1 MKIKFFTVL
10 LGLFTSLNMNAQELK
25 SFTLEDL
32 NFGGKNYRNF
42 VPQNRNCVWW
52 GDQLVRVE
60 SDACYLVNKQ
70 NGKETLLFTVSQV
83 NQWAGPTKDIKV
95 RSLRGASFPYAD
107 KSLVVVNT
115 GERIY
120 TIDFKS
126 GSLKKCNEF
135 VDGEYMLEM
144 NAKSDAI
151 AYLKDNNL
159 YVSRGDQKWQLSNDG
174 SREIVYGQSVHRD
187 EFGIRKGTF
196 FSNSGEKL
204 AFYRMDQS
212 MVTDYPLVNIP
223 EVSFSRRMA
232 SRA

>member
-10 LGLFTSLNMNAQELK
+10 LGLFTSLNMNAQESK

-70 NGKETLLFTVSQV
+70 NGKETQLFTVSQV

-107 KSLVVVNT
+107 KPLVVINT

-126 GSLKKCNEF
+126 GSLKK
-135 VDGEYMLEM
+135 
-144 NAKSDAI
+144 
-151 AYLKDNNL
+151 
-159 YVSRGDQKWQLSNDG
+159 WQ
-174 SREIVYGQSVHRD
+174 RVR
-187 EFGIRKGTF
+187 
-196 FSNSGEKL
+196 
-204 AFYRMDQS
+204 
-212 MVTDYPLVNIP
+212 
-223 EVSFSRRMA
+223 
-232 SRA
+232 